1 MIQQTEI
8 YKLAQF
14 SHSAGFSDKIA
25 PDVLQTL
32 LNAPTSSLL
41 IFPNLL
47 VGADHRDD
55 AAVLETGHGAD

>member
-14 SHSAGFSDKIA
+14 SHSAGFGGKIA

-47 VGADHRDD
+47 VDADHRDD
-55 AAVLETGHGAD
+55 AAVLKTGHGAD